1 MLNGMQDTGKKT
13 IRKAICSEIRIG
25 SYTSPISR
33 RRKRDETRLLTLDSL
48 SLRMCF
54 SSLPVGE
61 PRKDLSNFELE
72 FEFDM
77 DELG

>member
-13 IRKAICSEIRIG
+13 TRKAICSEIRIG

-54 SSLPVGE
+54 SSLPVE
-61 PRKDLSNFELE
+61 KDLSNFELE